1 MEKSGLSATVW
12 SMWSCDNLWRPGA
25 SRLGGEVQ
33 NIIRRSPPFFFN
45 IRRTG
50 GLLVEQ
56 YQPFFLSASVVLS
69 MLTVDTFGLGMCI

>member
-12 SMWSCDNLWRPGA
+12 SMWSCDNLWRPRA
-25 SRLGGEVQ
+25 SRSGGEVQ
-33 NIIRRSPPFFFN
+33 NIIRRSPPFFN

-56 YQPFFLSASVVLS
+56 YQTFFLSASVVLS